1 MSGSAFGPYAAMA
14 LVIGFGI
21 LEIVLLA
28 GTAFAVGA
36 RRQTRELGLVMA
48 AGGTPR
54 DVRRIV
60 LMQGCSPVWM
70 LPSLVGKFAGL
81 ARMLPLSARMAVR
94 DAARARRQPRS

>member
-1 MSGSAFGPYAAMA
+1 MQSGDIGPYAAMA

-60 LMQGCSPVWM
+60 LLQGLFAGAGRRGRRTCCSRPSRCSPA
-70 LPSLVGKFAGL
+70 SRCGSG
-81 ARMLPLSARMAVR
+81 
-94 DAARARRQPRS
+94 